1 MDMQDV
7 RPTVTRRMTMN
18 RLVERIVFMKRI
30 IAIGREIHNGKRDGS
45 VTEGALWM
53 NCGQGVDCMGIL

>member
-1 MDMQDV
+1 
-7 RPTVTRRMTMN
+7 MN

-45 VTEGALWM
+45 VTDGSLWM
-53 NCGQGVDCMGIL
+53 SCGQGVDCMGIL